1 MSFSFALLLFVDVRH
16 ESDYSRSPRAFDGES
31 ASESSTAGLD
41 SADFEETEGGE
52 VPEVSIDTGSISSVE
67 VVRADDVH
75 PSTSGRRIEE
85 AEADVSV
92 AEPGEGVLT
101 VVTDRQRIPMVK
113 PKDLVFGVDHL
124 EPNGRWNH

>member
-16 ESDYSRSPRAFDGES
+16 ESDYSRSP
-31 ASESSTAGLD
+31 T
-41 SADFEETEGGE
+41 
-52 VPEVSIDTGSISSVE
+52 EVSIDTGSISSVE

-101 VVTDRQRIPMVK
+101 VVT
-113 PKDLVFGVDHL
+113 G
-124 EPNGRWNH
+124 